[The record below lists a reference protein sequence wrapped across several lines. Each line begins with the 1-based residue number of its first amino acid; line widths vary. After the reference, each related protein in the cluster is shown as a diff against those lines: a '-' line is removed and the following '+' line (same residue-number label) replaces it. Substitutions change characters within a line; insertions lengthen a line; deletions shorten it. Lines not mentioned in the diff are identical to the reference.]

1 MVFLVLV
8 NNRRNF
14 WSLTSV
20 ASILLTL
27 VSLSIS
33 LTKKLLA
40 WLVLALTKGLD
51 VASGVA
57 PGLSERRQT
66 ALSLAPRHMR
76 GSAGALGGETE
87 TGLWIETVEQGAAG
101 QGRMS
106 LQENPLTKH
115 ALEGRHGGGAG
126 GVKQRTRGESMWN
139 PLADLYS

>member
-8 NNRRNF
+8 NNRRKF

-27 VSLSIS
+27 VSLSLS

-66 ALSLAPRHMR
+66 GLSLASRHMR
-76 GSAGALGGETE
+76 GSAGAGGGETE
-87 TGLWIETVEQGAAG
+87 TGLWIENVEQGAAG

-106 LQENPLTKH
+106 LQENPLTKR

-126 GVKQRTRGESMWN
+126 GVVQRTRGESTWN
-139 PLADLYS
+139 PLADLI